1 MLSEATF
8 AAQAANLAVSRE
20 DTGTLTDSAGQLEN
34 LEATIRRHARLLFKV
49 AYGVL
54 RNSHDAEDVV
64 QETFLRAHRS
74 GFGEVRDVP
83 SWLATI
89 AFRLALDRKRKP
101 EELELAEVEVPAK
114 HPDAEHTAIHRQ
126 EVERLRTLIASLPDN
141 LRFPLVLSAIEEL
154 NSRQIGEMLGIPESS
169 VRGRIMRA
177 RQLLKDK
184 MAATRSQNDD
194 EP

>member
-1 MLSEATF
+1 MASEAAF
-8 AAQAANLAVSRE
+8 AANPANLAVSRE
-20 DTGTLTDSAGQLEN
+20 DTGTLTDSADQLAD
-34 LEATIRRHARLLFKV
+34 LEATVRRHARLLFKV

-74 GFGEVRDVP
+74 GFGEVRDIP
-83 SWLATI
+83 SWLATV

-101 EELELAEVEVPAK
+101 KELELVEVDVVAK
-114 HPDAEHTAIHRQ
+114 NPDAEHLAIHRQ
-126 EVERLRTLIASLPDN
+126 QVDRLRTLIVSLPDD

-177 RQLLKDK
+177 RQVLKDK
-184 MAATRSQNDD
+184 MAAYA
-194 EP
+194 EPKR